1 MEDWVW
7 VIMKAEALLR
17 LLILFLSLSSI
28 RSPVDI
34 CTLLCLIKVEEFT
47 LLDMETTDSLVMGT
61 RSNSADH

>member
-17 LLILFLSLSSI
+17 LLILFLNLSSI